1 MSWMNIIIIFITFLI
16 IGGIANL
23 GKNIHIFIKAS
34 LLSFILL
41 ISSFIAL
48 FLGCVIVLIV
58 DSVIQLNNSLF
69 TYGVIIILV
78 SGIVE
83 YLLINFLINKYF
95 NDEAILIIVE
105 YIIQWSL
112 IYLTLYQF
120 ITQSVKEIKFDFQI
134 GIHILDVT
142 TLNLTI
148 LPVLLIS
155 WISITM
161 IKIHQK

>member
-1 MSWMNIIIIFITFLI
+1 M
-16 IGGIANL
+16 
-23 GKNIHIFIKAS
+23 
-34 LLSFILL
+34 
-41 ISSFIAL
+41 
-48 FLGCVIVLIV
+48 
-58 DSVIQLNNSLF
+58 
-69 TYGVIIILV
+69 
-78 SGIVE
+78 E